1 MGSTLTRAEL
11 AEELYKTIG
20 LSHNESSEIVD
31 TVLEEILL
39 SFEKGENVKLTS
51 FGTFKIRS
59 KKERIG
65 RNPKTGESAVISAR
79 KVVTFRAGQK
89 LREKVLN
96 IDND

>member
-39 SFEKGENVKLTS
+39 SFEKGENVKLMD
-51 FGTFKIRS
+51 RAW
-59 KKERIG
+59 
-65 RNPKTGESAVISAR
+65 TG
-79 KVVTFRAGQK
+79 K
-89 LREKVLN
+89 LVKLG
-96 IDND
+96 